1 VMMCSPDSPP
11 EQPPSTFAQHPS
23 MSSIVRGASLNRME
37 SSVQTAAVNQL
48 GSFCSNASH
57 IGSGYTGFR
66 VLLNLPYPGE

>member
-1 VMMCSPDSPP
+1 MQATRHQQLGV
-11 EQPPSTFAQHPS
+11 
-23 MSSIVRGASLNRME
+23 ILNRIG
-37 SSVQTAAVNQL
+37 SSVQTAAANHL